1 MTEHTPG
8 PWTLQA
14 GRTIRTV
21 SGEFYLSYG
30 QDKHGNPLFRGFC
43 ELDANARLIAA
54 APETAA
60 ERDRL
65 KAEKAGLVEVLEDLT
80 LWGEEYL
87 ASCKREGSRPL
98 INAARVKRARAAII
112 KARR

>member
-1 MTEHTPG
+1 MTEQHTPG

-14 GRTIRTV
+14 GRSFKTA

-30 QDKHGNPLFRGFC
+30 SDRYGNPNFRNFC

-65 KAEKAGLVEVLEDLT
+65 KADKAELVEWLDACLGMVR
-80 LWGEEYL
+80 GE
-87 ASCKREGSRPL
+87 SPPNWDG
-98 INAARVKRARAAII
+98 IRAAIA
-112 KARR
+112 KAKGE